1 MCSPLTIQEIQIKFK
16 NSQLFSDQLNYLF
29 LNCLCKVA
37 EKSLLCWS
45 PGQPFEMFTP
55 INREVSFPPGQ
66 LIERVLLSS
75 MLNPG
80 EQWQT
85 YRHHSRMLSL
95 EYRLRFRCD
104 SNYFGPFCNKFCR
117 ARDDFFGHFNCDPS
131 GSKVCMEGWTGPECK
146 EGKRQPRK
154 NSENAQLTDEFTS
167 CLFGFTAK

>member
-1 MCSPLTIQEIQIKFK
+1 MYFGCSESETNTF
-16 NSQLFSDQLNYLF
+16 
-29 LNCLCKVA
+29 C
-37 EKSLLCWS
+37 SLA
-45 PGQPFEMFTP
+45 
-55 INREVSFPPGQ
+55 GQ

-85 YRHHSRMLSL
+85 YRHHGRTLSL

-117 ARDDFFGHFNCDPS
+117 ARDDFFGHFNCDAS

-146 EGKRQPRK
+146 EGNRGNLRMCPIKK
-154 NSENAQLTDEFTS
+154 SEYAE
-167 CLFGFTAK
+167 